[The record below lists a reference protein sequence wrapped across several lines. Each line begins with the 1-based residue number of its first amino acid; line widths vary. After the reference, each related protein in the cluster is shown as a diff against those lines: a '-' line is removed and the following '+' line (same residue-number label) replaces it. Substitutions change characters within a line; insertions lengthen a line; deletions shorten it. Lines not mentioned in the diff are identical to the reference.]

1 MKTIN
6 ELTEQE
12 ILNLSDDEIQKMIK
26 LRLAE
31 EGIKIMDL
39 PKKPELF
46 EITQPDTIVYQIAA
60 LGESISFSDINEAN
74 SVLDLLLKCSS
85 IGLVDYDYNKLGSGY
100 KYFEKGKTMRYSS
113 SNGLEMKSVSAYS
126 MKLYAEITDL
136 AVQNKKMQNQVE
148 KEIKE
153 YNEINA
159 QCSDIISEIR
169 ERVSDVKDKYD
180 RLNTLIFK
188 LKNDYLPLAD
198 NNQEIAMNFLKK
210 AYSITNEEEIYIISN
225 I

>member
-1 MKTIN
+1 MKKIN
-6 ELTEQE
+6 ELTEKE
-12 ILNLSDDEIQKMIK
+12 ILNLSEEEIQKMIK

-46 EITQPDTIVYQIAA
+46 EIAKPDTIVYQITA
-60 LGESISFSDINEAN
+60 LGDNLSFTDVNEAN
-74 SVLDLLLKCSS
+74 AVLDLLSKSKSL
-85 IGLVDYDYNKLGSGY
+85 GLVDCDWNKLGSEFN
-100 KYFEKGKTMRYSS
+100 YFEKGKTMRYSD
-113 SNGLEMKSVSAYS
+113 SNGLEIKSLSVYS
-126 MKLYAEITDL
+126 MKLYAEITDF
-136 AVQNKKMQNQVE
+136 AVQNKKMQVQVE

-159 QCSDIISEIR
+159 ECSDIISEIR
-169 ERVSDVKDKYD
+169 ERVSDVKTKYD
-180 RLNTLIFK
+180 RLNNLIFK

-210 AYSITNEEEIYIISN
+210 AYSISDEDEIYIISN

>member
-1 MKTIN
+1 MKKIN
-6 ELTEQE
+6 ELTEKE
-12 ILNLSDDEIQKMIK
+12 ILNLSEEEIQKMIK

-46 EITQPDTIVYQIAA
+46 EITKPDTIVYQITA
-60 LGESISFSDINEAN
+60 LGESISFADINEAN

-85 IGLVDYDYNKLGSGY
+85 IGRVDYDYNKLGSDY
-100 KYFEKGKTMRYSS
+100 KYFEKGKTMRYYD
-113 SNGLEMKSVSAYS
+113 SNGLEIKSLSVYS
-126 MKLYAEITDL
+126 MKLYAEITDF
-136 AVQNKKMQNQVE
+136 AVQNKKMQEQVE

-159 QCSDIISEIR
+159 ECSDIISEIR
-169 ERVSDVKDKYD
+169 ERVSDVKTKYD

-210 AYSITNEEEIYIISN
+210 AYSISNEDEIYIISN

>member
-6 ELTEQE
+6 ELTEKE
-12 ILNLSDDEIQKMIK
+12 ILNLSDAEVQKMIK

-46 EITQPDTIVYQIAA
+46 EIAQPDTIVYQITA

-85 IGLVDYDYNKLGSGY
+85 IGLVNYDYNKLGSDY

-153 YNEINA
+153 YDEINA
-159 QCSDIISEIR
+159 QCSDIIFEIT
-169 ERVSDVKDKYD
+169 EKVSYVKDKYD

-210 AYSITNEEEIYIISN
+210 AYSITDEEDIYIISN